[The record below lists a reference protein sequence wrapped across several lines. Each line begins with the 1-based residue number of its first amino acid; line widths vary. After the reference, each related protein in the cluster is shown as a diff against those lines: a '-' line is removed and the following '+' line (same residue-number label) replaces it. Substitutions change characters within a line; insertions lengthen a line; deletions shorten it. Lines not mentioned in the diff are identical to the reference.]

1 MAGPPHKELG
11 KRNTAAPAH
20 THNPINA
27 RATDCGTRSLTMKII
42 HTADWHLGNTFHGHD
57 RETEQRHF
65 LGWLVDAI
73 RLHAPDA
80 LIVSGDVF
88 DTSNPTAG
96 AEALYYEFLST
107 AAETLP
113 GLQIIVTAGNHDS
126 PRRIEAP
133 APLLGLHHI
142 SVIGTVPR
150 YHDGTPD
157 VDALAVVLHHRD
169 SGEPGCVCWA
179 MPFLRA
185 MDCPEGTT
193 QHEALGWYYEQF
205 LRAMRRNDLRRL
217 PCIATGHFYTANAEV
232 CADEHSERLVVGGQ
246 DRVNVNVLSDA
257 FSYIALGHIHK
268 AQCVSNRPAAY
279 YAGSAL
285 PMSFSEKHY
294 KHGVNLVEIDA
305 EGATRVTRLD
315 YEPQRTLLSIPQ
327 NGAASP
333 DAVRY
338 EVQKL
343 PKRKSDD
350 DGARWPYLE
359 IRVVQEQPEPELLA
373 DISSMLQDKAVHFC
387 RMTAQQHGTEDR
399 EPELT
404 VERLKDLSPLDMA
417 QRVYKEQY
425 GDYLPQEMED
435 RFRSALEEL
444 QNEG

>member
-1 MAGPPHKELG
+1 
-11 KRNTAAPAH
+11 
-20 THNPINA
+20 
-27 RATDCGTRSLTMKII
+27 MKII
-42 HTADWHLGNTFHGHD
+42 HTADWHLGGSFHGHD
-57 RETEQRHF
+57 REVEQRHF
-65 LGWLVDAI
+65 LTWLVDAI

-88 DTSNPTAG
+88 DSSNPPAQ
-96 AEALYYEFLST
+96 AEALYYDFMRQ

-113 GLQIIVTAGNHDS
+113 GLQIVVTAGNHDS

-133 APLLGLHHI
+133 APLLGLHH
-142 SVIGTVPR
+142 VHVTGTVPR
-150 YHDGTPD
+150 ATNGEPD
-157 VDALAVVLHHRD
+157 LDALAVPLRHRD
-169 SGEPGCVCWA
+169 TGEVGCICWA

-185 MDCPEGTT
+185 VDCPEGTT
-193 QHEALGWYYEQF
+193 QNEALGWYYENF
-205 LRAMRRNDLRRL
+205 LKAMRHSDKRHL
-217 PCIATGHFYTANAEV
+217 PCIATGHFYTANAEI

-294 KHGVNLVEIDA
+294 SHGANLVEIDA
-305 EGATRVTRLD
+305 HGATRVTRLS
-315 YEPQRTLLSIPQ
+315 YEPLRSLITIPQ

-333 DAVRY
+333 DGVRY

-343 PKRKSDD
+343 PTRKPND
-350 DGARWPYLE
+350 DGLRWPYLE
-359 IRVVQEQPEPELLA
+359 IRVMQEQPEPELLA
-373 DISSMLQDKAVHFC
+373 EISRMLQEKAIHFC
-387 RMTAQQHGTEDR
+387 RMTAQRHTTDDR

-425 GDYLPQEMED
+425 GDYLPEEMEN
-435 RFRSALEEL
+435 RLRTALEEVL
-444 QNEG
+444 SENN